1 MTFRIFV
8 CPATNKQYAF
18 EGIHCHRS
26 MFKMCHF
33 SRSAA
38 LSFESSLPLQWNDVA
53 ILTLEDDVSYSST
66 IQPIC
71 LATGDNSYV
80 NSRVTVAGWGT
91 LTEGGQQPA
100 SLMKVS

>member
-1 MTFRIFV
+1 MSPLYV
-8 CPATNKQYAF
+8 QNAQYAP
-18 EGIHCHRS
+18 ECR
-26 MFKMCHF
+26 
-33 SRSAA
+33 AQ
-38 LSFESSLPLQWNDVA
+38 FESSPPVQWNDVA